1 MSANAPETTGLRERK
16 KLLTRRAL
24 MEAATDLFERKGFH
38 ATSLEDIAAVVKISP
53 RTLTRYF
60 GSKEGVILGYE
71 DDNNAALLRELAAR
85 PAAESPLEALR
96 AATLAVID
104 GSSGEDSERYLRVQR
119 LIMANPPLLARSL
132 ERITE
137 HGHMLAGVLAVRM
150 GVDPG
155 ADMYP
160 RLAVGVVG
168 AAVQTAKEQWLRGQD
183 ESAEKLTDLIRE
195 ALDLLMSWPA
205 PPTKADAAHRL

>member
-24 MEAATDLFERKGFH
+24 MEAATDLFERKGFR
-38 ATSLEDIAAVVKISP
+38 ATSLEDIAAVVEISP

-85 PAAESPLEALR
+85 PATESPLEALR

-104 GSSGEDSERYLRVQR
+104 GSSGEDGERYLRVQR

-137 HGHMLAGVLAVRM
+137 QGHTLAGVLAARM
-150 GVDPG
+150 GVDPE

-168 AAVQTAKEQWLRGQD
+168 AAVQTAKEQWLRGRD
-183 ESAEKLTDLIRE
+183 EPAEKLTGLIRE

-205 PPTKADAAHRL
+205 PPAKADAAHRL

>member
-1 MSANAPETTGLRERK
+1 MSANAPEAAGLRERK

-38 ATSLEDIAAVVKISP
+38 ATSLEDIAAVVNVSP
-53 RTLTRYF
+53 RTLPRYF

-71 DDNNAALLRELAAR
+71 DDNNAALLRELVAR
-85 PAAESPLEALR
+85 PDTESPLEALR

-104 GSSGEDSERYLRVQR
+104 GGSGEDGERYLRVQR

-132 ERITE
+132 ERTTE
-137 HGHMLAGVLAVRM
+137 HGQALAGILAVRM
-150 GVDPG
+150 GVDPD

-168 AAVQTAKEQWLRGQD
+168 AAVQTAKEHWLRAQD
-183 ESAEKLTDLIRE
+183 EPAEKLMELIQE
-195 ALDLLMSWPA
+195 ALDLLKSWPA
-205 PPTKADAAHRL
+205 PPAAR